1 MRRSVFLRVPGFRT
15 AAAHHK
21 PGRSALAA
29 AVATVMLVSLGGSG
43 VDGTATARHQRPADR
58 PHVAADKPD
67 QRWGSAASGSH
78 LTRPAVN
85 RNLPQSYRG
94 QYPLHQFDG
103 VAEPGRNEARVV
115 DPPTVETPGFDPAT
129 SRERA
134 VDRGRHQRV
143 FDNADGTR
151 TTEFAAE
158 PVNYELPGGGWAPI
172 DTDLVAAGADVGG
185 GWRNA
190 ADAVDLRLAPQA
202 DAADLVR
209 LTLDG
214 QHSIEYGV
222 ADAAEVAG
230 THSVAAE
237 TAGGTQAT
245 AAVTYPGALP
255 HVDVRLEARP
265 GGVKETLVLHSADA
279 AHTYRFPLR
288 LRGLTARL
296 VDGEVRFVD
305 GSGVVRAVVPPGYMS
320 DAGTGAQGPATSTG
334 VRYRLTGPADQPV
347 LEMTL
352 DSAWLR
358 DPARVYPVEVD
369 PTVGPPV
376 TERASTSSMYVHGS
390 TSVSGGN
397 ELLIGRSGSANAAA
411 YLKFDNLG
419 QLANHT
425 VHGVAMTVVSYDAPS
440 CRPRP
445 VAVHPVTAGWSV
457 GTHHSWPGPAVGK
470 ALASRSFANGYVATG
485 QSQSAC
491 PAASELFDLGVAGR
505 DLVQGWVDGTR
516 ANNGLSLR
524 APVDD
529 SSAWKKFAGTG
540 TPNGP
545 RLYVTHSPY
554 NAGYAIPNPVPE
566 PAVLQNRD
574 GQVAVTVTNRS
585 AEAWTP
591 ANYYLAYRAY
601 NAETGAAVTQQRA
614 GNLPG
619 TVARNGKATVTATIK
634 RLPPGVYFL
643 DFTMVRTGGVVFT
656 DHQVPPARIVL
667 HVIDI
672 EPVVQEVH
680 PPNGYPA
687 PTLTPLLYARAV
699 DPDAPPSLNLQYK
712 FELCATDDDG
722 EPVDCTSTA
731 YQASQA
737 WAVPAGR
744 MTWSTTY
751 LWRAV
756 IRDANNEVP
765 TPYSML
771 VTSVPQPDI
780 TSKIAGAPNAAVG
793 QEYDAQTGNLTTAA
807 VDAVVATVG
816 PELNVVR
823 TYNSLDPRRDLGTAA
838 TGLAAVP
845 PVFGAGWASRYDMR
859 VVPDDD
865 GTGNL
870 VVVYPDGQTVRFGRN
885 PDGSF
890 AAPLGRVAQLT
901 EDATHWRLRDQS
913 GTTYSFFRSTGKIT
927 EIVDNASRRLRF
939 TYNTADGGRLG
950 RVQAAATPSDT
961 TGRSLWFVWNGNRI
975 DTIRTDPVNGSPLSW
990 RYHYTGD
997 LLTRVCAPDSSCTEY
1012 EYTPASRYHA
1022 AVLDARPDSYW
1033 RFAESQGTA
1042 AGSEIATNLG
1052 KDAGTY
1058 TGVTLGAAGPI
1069 AGTAD
1074 TAASFNGTSARVTLP
1089 KGTVKKSRDAS
1100 VELWFRVG
1108 LTHTGGPLIGYQDTE
1123 FGSTAGTGVPLLYT
1137 GTDGRLRGQ
1146 FAGGGIAPITS
1157 AATVNDNQWH
1167 HVVLTSMGTTQT
1179 LYLDGVK
1186 VGEATGRTIDHAL
1199 LTYNQVGAAVAT
1211 SPTAW
1216 PGWGTTAQ
1224 RHFAGQI
1231 DEVAV
1236 YARPLGPGTVAEH
1249 FRAAQTGSHRLTTV
1263 LLPSGKTAIEARY
1276 HEITGRIT
1284 EYTDSNGGTW
1294 KVGAP
1299 TVFGSDTDLRRSVQV
1314 LDPANRPH
1322 LYEYD
1327 ALAGRLLRSGTPLGL
1342 ETRQEDLPGPPP
1354 TSSPSPPTEVCSQP
1368 DPNDPAFCTIIPDD
1382 SGGPVFI
1389 RHPLEGMAIRTYT
1402 YDEQGRQKQI
1412 RDENDHGV
1420 ELGYDDRGNVTSR
1433 KSCRTSTECH
1443 TTYYTYPAGIT
1454 DPYDLRAG
1462 LATEVRDGRS
1472 SSATDN
1478 RYRTTSSYH
1487 FTGKLISQTG
1497 PDNVT
1502 VTHQYTTGGEPAFGG
1517 GNQPTGL
1524 LDRTRAPTAAPGVE
1538 RVTRYFYY
1546 RNGDLAR
1553 TVDPA
1558 GLTTEYT
1565 YDPLGRLLTEKEISD
1580 SFPAGVVTTYTWD
1593 THSRLKS
1600 ETGPVTTDAV
1610 TGEQHQQH
1618 AVNDYDA
1625 DGNLIATTVYDLV
1638 GDEEPRTATT
1648 EYDEHNR
1655 PVRVVDA
1662 EGNETSLSYDRFGNK
1677 TSETDPNGNRYDYA
1691 YTNQNKLAE
1700 VRLRN
1705 WRSDPPG
1712 GPGTG
1717 DVDYLVL
1724 HSYSYDFA
1732 GRLASDTDAM
1742 GRRLEYTYYHD
1753 DLLEKVVLKGFR
1765 NPDGSTRDQVIE
1777 RNVYD
1782 GAGNLV
1788 RREEGNGTTVTE
1800 HTLDNA
1806 GRITSTVED
1815 PDGVRRRTDLRYN
1828 AAGEV
1833 DRITRS
1839 GNTSNVPWLVAVES
1853 EIVNYVYHVS
1863 GGVARETV
1871 VAGDA
1876 TRVTTHT
1883 YDQRGVRTSTTEPR
1897 GNVPGADAAAFTT
1910 RFVSDELGRQTRI
1923 TGPAVAA
1930 ESGGG
1935 TPTTVTPTVT
1945 AGYNAFGEQVATRDP
1960 LGNVTRTEYD
1970 RLGRPVRTI
1979 APSYTPPGA
1988 PTPITPTVRTSYD
2001 PLGNVVETVDARN
2014 AVTRYAY
2021 DQLNRMVSR
2030 DAPGTTNEQRA
2041 VWHYTYTRTGEVLS
2055 VTDPTGARTESTY
2068 DDLDRP
2074 VTQTVVERH
2083 PVVDNFTTTLRYD
2096 DAGNVT
2102 SVISPS
2108 GATMTSAYNGV
2119 GELIRMTSPAG
2130 VVTQYGYDRAGRQVR
2145 VADGLGR
2152 TARTSY
2158 NLFGDRVAQANLNP
2172 AGDVVATTSYGHDAA
2187 GNVVTVTD
2195 PEQAVSQYAYDA
2207 AGRLVSQ
2214 VEQVSATKSIT
2225 TTFGYDAAGN
2235 RTRYTDGR
2243 GHEIIY
2249 TVNTLGLAES
2259 VVEPPTTA
2267 HPDLADRTWT
2277 VAYDGNGNAQR
2288 LTAPGGVTRQRV
2300 YDAANRL
2307 VEETG
2312 AGAETTTAARSLGYD
2327 LAGRLTRAG
2336 APGDDDTF
2344 SYNDRGGLLTA
2355 AGPAGTASFSYDAD
2369 GNLTGRTDAAGTT
2382 TFSYVDARLDEITD
2396 AVTGQPQ
2403 TLSYDAAGAVRGIDY
2418 GAGRVRTFSYDDVG
2432 RLTDDVLRNSGGQTV
2447 ASIVYDYDLAGQL
2460 TGKTTTGTAGAGAH
2474 SYDYD
2479 DAGRLVSWTG
2489 PDGTVAYEW
2498 DDAGNRTR
2506 AGPKTAV
2513 YDERNRLVSDGD
2525 YTYGYSAR
2533 GALRTRVSSGLVE
2546 QYAFDAFDRMTFAEG
2561 ESYAYDAL
2569 NRVVS
2574 RGSTAFQYAGLSTEV
2589 VSDGTETYAR
2599 GAGDEL
2605 LAVGRGTE
2613 QRLTLSDAHGDVVA
2627 AFDPT
2632 SGVLPSLPDST
2643 AFDPFG
2649 EPTASQGDTGNIGYQ
2664 GDWTDPDTG
2673 KVNMGARWYT
2683 PGTGGFASRDSVTY
2697 SAGASILAN
2706 RYTYGAGAPLNYD
2719 DPTGHWPSWVDKG
2732 INKVKRTASNAW
2744 NTTKSWASSTWNTA
2758 KSWGISAWNWGVS
2771 ALRTFGSQLKRFSNW
2786 VYHKSGAATVV
2797 NKVSEGVQAVRDGN
2811 FRNWAAEQAAQAV
2824 QITQRAKQAV
2834 ENYVQNKVVPRI
2846 KAAVQ
2851 PLVAGARTLVSTTAR
2866 VAAAVTAVTVTA
2878 IKDPQQFANT
2888 LALEAAKQ
2896 YQGLTESINGMVDSA
2911 AQFWD
2916 EHKATITGAVV
2927 GGVIGIGCGVAIGWT
2942 GAGAVACGV
2951 AAGAIGA
2958 AVTGYMQGQRG
2969 WELAGTA
2976 LLGGA
2981 TGVLGAF
2988 GGALLGSAARAAA
3001 PALRALGGRAMG
3013 ALSSGAQNAVRGAV
3027 SSTRSA
3033 VRSGVESTRNL
3044 ANRLMGKCN
3053 NSFVATTPVLMADGS
3068 RKPISDVEV
3077 GDVVLATDPTTGR
3090 TEGQEV
3096 TGLIVGTGEKN
3107 LVEVTVDLDGADGD
3121 RTGTITATDNH
3132 PFWVES
3138 ENRWVDAV
3146 DLKPGY
3152 AFETADHRP
3161 ATVAGIRAW
3170 TEYETVH
3177 NLTVDTLHTYYVTAA
3192 DTPVLV
3198 HNCVGEATVFFDGG
3212 HATIRTTVGGDVMH
3226 THQLGGLVEIPGMGR
3241 VPTPVRPARFDGE
3254 VSPAA
3259 RSATVHLPN
3268 PGGAFAYQEVQLD
3281 KAARGFD
3288 FGMYDETYRTCFH
3301 YCARVLEAGG
3311 VQGVP
3316 AGGTARE
3323 IIAFLR
3329 RLERS

>member
-1 MRRSVFLRVPGFRT
+1 MASIMLVNLGGNGVDR
-15 AAAHHK
+15 AAA
-21 PGRSALAA
+21 
-29 AVATVMLVSLGGSG
+29 
-43 VDGTATARHQRPADR
+43 ARHQQAADR
-58 PHVAADKPD
+58 PHVAADKPG
-67 QRWGSAASGSH
+67 QRWGSADGGSH

-85 RNLPQSYRG
+85 RNLPQTYRG

-103 VAEPGRNEARVV
+103 VAEPADNQARVV
-115 DPPTVETPGFDPAT
+115 EPPAVEARGFDEAT
-129 SRERA
+129 SRERTA
-134 VDRGRHQRV
+134 ERGRHQRT

-151 TTEFAAE
+151 TTELSAD
-158 PVNYELPGGGWAPI
+158 PVHYELPDGGWAPI
-172 DTDLVAAGADVGG
+172 DTDLVAADAGAGG

-190 ADAVDLRLAPQA
+190 SDAVDLRLAPHA
-202 DAADLVR
+202 GAADLVR
-209 LTLDG
+209 IALDD
-214 QHSIEYGV
+214 QHSIEYGL
-222 ADAAEVAG
+222 AGAAEVAG
-230 THSVAAE
+230 DHAAE
-237 TAGGTQAT
+237 AAGDQA
-245 AAVTYPGALP
+245 AAAGVTYRDVLP
-255 HVDVRLEARP
+255 HVDVRLAARP
-265 GGVKETLVLHSADA
+265 GGVKETLVLHSVDA
-279 AHTYRFPLR
+279 PHTFRFPLR
-288 LRGLTARL
+288 LPGLTVRL

-305 GSGVVRAVVPPGYMS
+305 DSGVVRAVIPPGYMF
-320 DAGTGAQGPATSTG
+320 DTGAGEQGPATSTG
-334 VRYRLTGPADQPV
+334 VRYRLTGTDTRPV

-352 DSAWLR
+352 DSTWLR
-358 DPARVYPVEVD
+358 DPARAYPVEVD

-376 TERASTSSMYVHGS
+376 TERASTSSMYVHGG
-390 TSVSGGN
+390 TSVSGGE

-411 YLKFDNLG
+411 YLKFDNLQS

-425 VHGVAMTVVSYDAPS
+425 IHGVAMTVVSYDAPS

-445 VAVHPVTAGWSV
+445 VAVHPVTASWS
-457 GTHHSWPGPAVGK
+457 GSGGYSWPGPAVGK
-470 ALASRSFANGYVATG
+470 ALASKSFAHGYLATG

-505 DLVQGWVDGTR
+505 DLVQRWVNGTQ
-516 ANNGLSLR
+516 ANHGLSLR
-524 APVDD
+524 APVNDG
-529 SSAWKKFAGTG
+529 SAWKKFAGTN

-574 GQVAVTVTNRS
+574 GQVDVTVTNKS

-614 GNLPG
+614 ANLPG
-619 TVARNGKATVTATIK
+619 TVARNGKATVAATIK

-667 HVIDI
+667 HVIDVA
-672 EPVVQEVH
+672 PVVQEVH

-687 PTLTPLLYARAV
+687 PTLTPLLYARVV
-699 DPDAPPSLNLQYK
+699 DPDAPPSLSLQYK
-712 FELCATDDDG
+712 FELCDSNDAG

-744 MTWSTTY
+744 LVWSKSY
-751 LWRAV
+751 VWRAI

-765 TPYSML
+765 TPYSTL

-807 VDAVVATVG
+807 VDAVVAAVG

-823 TYNSLDPRRDLGTAA
+823 TYNSLDPRRDLGADA

-859 VVPDDD
+859 MVPDDD
-865 GTGNL
+865 GTGN
-870 VVVYPDGQTVRFGRN
+870 VVAVYPDGQTVRFGRN
-885 PDGSF
+885 PDGSY
-890 AAPLGRVAQLT
+890 AAPLGRVAELT
-901 EDATHWRLRDQS
+901 LDATYWRLRDQS
-913 GTTYSFFRSTGKIT
+913 GTTYVFARSTGKVT

-939 TYNTADGGRLG
+939 TYNSADGGRLS

-975 DTIRTDPVNGSPLSW
+975 ATVRTDPVNGSPLSW
-990 RYHYTGD
+990 HYHYTGD
-997 LLTRVCAPDSSCTEY
+997 LLTRVCAQDTSCTEY
-1012 EYTPASRYHA
+1012 EYTAASRYHA
-1022 AVLDARPDSYW
+1022 ATMDARPDSYW

-1042 AGSEIATNLG
+1042 AGSEIAVNLG

-1089 KGTVKKSRDAS
+1089 KGAVKKSRDAS
-1100 VELWFRVG
+1100 IELWFRVG
-1108 LTHTGGPLIGYQDTE
+1108 LTQTGGPLIGYQDTE
-1123 FGSTAGTGVPLLYT
+1123 FGTTAGTGVPLLYT
-1137 GTDGRLRGQ
+1137 GTNGRLYGQ
-1146 FAGGGIAPITS
+1146 FAGGGIDPIVST
-1157 AATVNDNQWH
+1157 ATVNNNQWH

-1179 LYLDGVK
+1179 LYLDGEW
-1186 VGEATGRTIDHAL
+1186 VGEVTGRTIDHAL

-1216 PGWGTTAQ
+1216 PNWGPTAQ

-1231 DEVAV
+1231 DEVAI
-1236 YARPLGPGTVAEH
+1236 YARPLGPGTVEEH
-1249 FRAAQTGSHRLTTV
+1249 FRAAQAGSHRLTSV
-1263 LLPSGKTAIEARY
+1263 LLPSGKTAIEADY
-1276 HEITGRIT
+1276 HETTGRIT
-1284 EYTDSNGGTW
+1284 EYTDGNGGTW
-1294 KVGAP
+1294 KIGAP
-1299 TVFGSDTDLRRSVQV
+1299 AVFGSDRDLRRSVQV

-1402 YDEQGRQKQI
+1402 YDLQGRQKQI

-1420 ELGYDDRGNVTSR
+1420 ELKYDDRGNVISR
-1433 KSCRTSTECH
+1433 KSCRSSTECY
-1443 TTYYTYPAGIT
+1443 TTYYSYPATIT
-1454 DPYDLRAG
+1454 NPYDPRAG

-1472 SSATDN
+1472 TSATDN

-1487 FTGKLISQTG
+1487 FTGQLISQTG
-1497 PDNVT
+1497 PDNIT
-1502 VTHQYTTGGEPAFGG
+1502 VTHQYTNGAEPAFGG

-1524 LDRTRAPTAAPGVE
+1524 LDRTITGGRT
-1538 RVTRYFYY
+1538 TRYFYY

-1565 YDPLGRLLTEKEISD
+1565 YDPLGRLATEKETSD

-1593 THSRLKS
+1593 AHSRLKS

-1610 TGEQHQQH
+1610 SGEQHQQH
-1618 AVNDYDA
+1618 AVNDYDV
-1625 DGNLIATTVYDLV
+1625 DGNIIATTVYDLV
-1638 GDEEPRTATT
+1638 GDDEPRTGTT

-1677 TSETDPNGNRYDYA
+1677 TSETDANGNRYDYA

-1705 WRSDPPG
+1705 WHSDPPG
-1712 GPGTG
+1712 GSGTG

-1742 GRRLEYTYYHD
+1742 GRRLEYFYYHD
-1753 DLLEKVVLKGFR
+1753 DLLEKVVQKGFR

-1806 GRITSTVED
+1806 GRVTTTIED
-1815 PDGVRRRTDLRYN
+1815 PGGVRRRTDLRYN
-1828 AAGEV
+1828 TAGEV

-1839 GNTSNVPWLVAVES
+1839 GNTSNVPWLVAADT
-1853 EIVNYVYHVS
+1853 EIVNYLYHVS
-1863 GGVARETV
+1863 GDVSRETV
-1871 VAGDA
+1871 VAGA
-1876 TRVTTHT
+1876 ASRVTTHT
-1883 YDQRGVRTSTTEPR
+1883 YDQRGVRTSTVEPR
-1897 GNVPGADAAAFTT
+1897 GNVAGADPAAFTT
-1910 RFVSDELGRQTRI
+1910 RFTTDELGRQTRV

-1930 ESGGG
+1930 ESGGD
-1935 TPTTVTPTVT
+1935 TPTTVNPTVT
-1945 AGYNAFGEQVATRDP
+1945 AGYNAFGEQIATRDP

-1970 RLGRPVRTI
+1970 LLGRPVRTI
-1979 APSYTPPGA
+1979 APTYTPPGA
-1988 PTPITPTVRTSYD
+1988 PTPITPTMRTSYD
-2001 PLGNVVETVDARN
+2001 PLGNVTETVDARN
-2014 AVTRYAY
+2014 MVTRFEY
-2021 DQLNRMVSR
+2021 DQLNRMVTR

-2041 VWHYTYTRTGEVLS
+2041 IWRYTYTRTGEVLS

-2074 VTQTVVERH
+2074 VTQTRVERQ
-2083 PVVDNFTTTLRYD
+2083 PVVDNFTTQLRYD

-2102 SVISPS
+2102 SVVSPS

-2119 GELIRMTSPAG
+2119 GEPIRMTSPAG

-2158 NLFGDRVAQANLNP
+2158 NLFGDRVAEASLDP
-2172 AGDVVATTSYGHDAA
+2172 AGDVVATTSYGYDAA

-2249 TVNTLGLAES
+2249 TVNALGLAES
-2259 VVEPPTTA
+2259 VIEPPTTA
-2267 HPDLADRTWT
+2267 HPDLTDRTWT

-2288 LTAPGGVTRQRV
+2288 LIAPGGVTRQRV

-2312 AGAETTTAARSLGYD
+2312 SGAETTTAARSLGYD
-2327 LAGRLTRAG
+2327 LAGRLTRAN
-2336 APGDDDTF
+2336 APGGDNTF
-2344 SYNDRGGLLTA
+2344 TYNDRGGLLTA
-2355 AGPAGTASFSYDAD
+2355 AGPAGAANFSYDAD
-2369 GNLTGRTDAAGTT
+2369 GNLTSRTDAAGTA
-2382 TFSYVDARLDEITD
+2382 TFSYDDGRLDEITD

-2403 TLSYDAAGAVRGIDY
+2403 TLQYDAAGAVRGIDY
-2418 GAGRVRTFSYDDVG
+2418 GAGRVRAFSYDDVG
-2432 RLTDDVLRNSGGQTV
+2432 RLTGDLLRNSAGQTV
-2447 ASIVYDYDLAGQL
+2447 ASIGYGYDSNGQL
-2460 TGKTTTGTAGAGAH
+2460 TSKTTTGTAGAGAH
-2474 SYDYD
+2474 TYDYD
-2479 DAGRLVSWTG
+2479 DAGRLISWTG

-2533 GALRTRVSSGLVE
+2533 GSARTRVSSGLVE

-2574 RGSTAFQYAGLSTEV
+2574 RGSTAFGYAGLSAEV

-2599 GAGDEL
+2599 GPGDEL
-2605 LAVGRGTE
+2605 LAVGNGTE
-2613 QRLTLSDAHGDVVA
+2613 QRLTLADAHGDVVA

-2632 SGVLPSLPDST
+2632 NGTLPSLPDSV

-2683 PGTGGFASRDSVTY
+2683 PGTGSFASRDSVTY
-2697 SAGASILAN
+2697 SAGASVLAN
-2706 RYTYGAGAPLNYD
+2706 RYTYAAGAPLNYD
-2719 DPTGHWPSWVDKG
+2719 DPTGHWPSWVDK
-2732 INKVKRTASNAW
+2732 KVNQAKQSISNAW
-2744 NTTKSWASSTWNTA
+2744 NSTKSWASSTWNTA
-2758 KSWGISAWNWGVS
+2758 KSYASATWNWGVS
-2771 ALRTFGSQLKRFSNW
+2771 ALRTFGNQLKRAANW

-2797 NKVSEGVQAVRDGN
+2797 NKARESVQSARD
-2811 FRNWAAEQAAQAV
+2811 WAAEQVEKAV
-2824 QITQRAKQAV
+2824 QVTERAKQAV
-2834 ENYVQNKVVPRI
+2834 ETFVKTQVVPRV

-2851 PLVAGARTLVSTTAR
+2851 PLVAGVKTLVSTTAK
-2866 VAAAVTAVTVTA
+2866 VAAAVTSLTVTA
-2878 IKDPQQFANT
+2878 IKDPQKFANT
-2888 LALEAAKQ
+2888 LALEAAKH
-2896 YQGLTESINGMVDSA
+2896 YQGLTESINGMVDNA
-2911 AQFWD
+2911 VQFWD

-2927 GGVIGIGCGVAIGWT
+2927 GGVLGIGCGLAIGWT
-2942 GAGAVACGV
+2942 GVGAVACGV

-2969 WELAGTA
+2969 WDLAGTA

-2988 GGALLGSAARAAA
+2988 GGAVLGSAARVAA
-3001 PALRALGGRAMG
+3001 PALRALGGRAVG
-3013 ALSSGAQNAVRGAV
+3013 ALSSGAQSAVRGAV

-3044 ANRLMGKCN
+3044 ANRLAGGCK
-3053 NSFVATTPVLMADGS
+3053 NSFVAATPVLMADGS
-3068 RKPISDVEV
+3068 SKPISDVEV

-3090 TEGQEV
+3090 TEAEEV
-3096 TGLIVGTGEKN
+3096 TALIVGTGEKN

-3121 RTGTITATDNH
+3121 QTGTITATDNH

-3138 ENRWVDAV
+3138 INRWVDAA

-3161 ATVAGIRAW
+3161 ATVAGIRTW

-3177 NLTVDTLHTYYVTAA
+3177 NLTVDTLHTYYVIAG
-3192 DTPVLV
+3192 DKPLLV
-3198 HNCVGEATVFFDGG
+3198 HNCGSGNAEATLASSGTG
-3212 HATIRTTVGGDVMH
+3212 T
-3226 THQLGGLVEIPGMGR
+3226 
-3241 VPTPVRPARFDGE
+3241 
-3254 VSPAA
+3254 S
-3259 RSATVHLPN
+3259 
-3268 PGGAFAYQEVQLD
+3268 GGAFRSSVPFRADGQ
-3281 KAARGFD
+3281 
-3288 FGMYDETYRTCFH
+3288 T
-3301 YCARVLEAGG
+3301 VLHGHG
-3311 VQGVP
+3311 RP
-3316 AGGTARE
+3316 SGGTFVIPEGTSVAFYGEHGYTITATQGMRISGGGPKPIRVHGPGEE
-3323 IIAFLR
+3323 ISDYFLEPLGPGFTFR
-3329 RLERS
+3329 DGSTVVERPTLLSELLQPNMGTCHWAACRGSRSPR